1 MTSTSPRRGLSR
13 RGALGLLGAAVP
25 VAAGGLV
32 AVTNTA
38 EAGPQAPAVP
48 AGLRP
53 GGEFDRM
60 AADLAAQDRFSG
72 TVLLVHRRRPVLA
85 RSYGLA
91 DKARGAANGPDT
103 IFSLGSITKLFTA
116 VAIAQLV
123 EQGKVDYHERIGS
136 YLTGLP
142 SELAAATVHHLVT
155 HAGGQRDYMADP
167 EYWKVALTW
176 DTVEEVWEGS
186 MSFARR
192 DPVRFVPGSA
202 YEYSNSGYH
211 LLGAIVAAVSGRSY
225 HDYVRHHVFR
235 RAGMTTADFYT
246 TAHWRDDRRIAR
258 PYAGQPPAERV
269 DRLDAHIFVGSP
281 AGGAHAC
288 APDLVR
294 FADALRG
301 DRLLSAPFTHLLHG
315 AKAPRGRRTTPF
327 GVEETSFATYAPMAI
342 LSGSQWLY
350 WHNGGAPGVSTELAW
365 YPTSDWTTVM
375 LSNYD
380 QATMSLNALSRKLI
394 TT

>member
-1 MTSTSPRRGLSR
+1 MTTTSPRQGLSR

-25 VAAGGLV
+25 VAAGGLI
-32 AVTNTA
+32 AVTGTA
-38 EAGPQAPAVP
+38 DAGPRTPAVP

-53 GGEFDRM
+53 GGEFDR
-60 AADLAAQDRFSG
+60 AVADLAARDRFSG

-85 RSYGLA
+85 RSYGPA
-91 DKARGAANGPDT
+91 DRAGGAPNGPDT
-103 IFSLGSITKLFTA
+103 IFALGSITKLFTA

-123 EQGKVDYHERIGS
+123 ERGRVDYHEKIGG

-142 SELAAATVHHLVT
+142 DELAAATVHHLVT

-167 EYWKVALTW
+167 AYWEVALGW
-176 DTVEEVWEGS
+176 DSVEEVWEGS
-186 MSFARR
+186 MSFVRR

-211 LLGAIVAAVSGRSY
+211 LLGAIVAAVSGQSY
-225 HDYVRHHVFR
+225 YDYVRQHVFR

-246 TAHWRDDRRIAR
+246 TAQWRDDPRIAH

-269 DRLDAHIFVGSP
+269 DRLDAHIFIGSP

-301 DRLLSAPFTHLLHG
+301 NRLLSTPFTDLLHG
-315 AKAPRGRRTTPF
+315 AKTPRGRRTTPL

-342 LSGSQWLY
+342 LSGGQWLY

-365 YPTSDWTTVM
+365 YPTSDWTTVI